1 MTMQNSPAG
10 QTNMGSYFDWA
21 KFGPAVLAEMPE
33 ATYYS
38 SPQGLEFGR
47 SPRQKRYFQNAYSD
61 IYQDWAGAQGAAIRM
76 GQEPASWEDFLQTDP
91 WTKRYSQLPQ
101 SSRGVLGLGANPRT
115 RFLYNF

>member
-1 MTMQNSPAG
+1 MAMQNILSGFTDPSG
-10 QTNMGSYFDWA
+10 FIDWSKA
-21 KFGPAVLAEMPE
+21 GPAVLQEVPE
-33 ATYYS
+33 YAYYS

-47 SPRQKRYFQNAYSD
+47 SPRRSRYFQNAYSD
-61 IYQDWAGAQGAAIRM
+61 IYRDWAGAQGADLRM
-76 GQEPASWEDFLQTDP
+76 GQEPVTFENFLQTDP